1 MVAARSAR
9 PPDADG
15 GSVHCGGGRSA
26 LCASASRASNMV
38 LVRRP
43 EPGRL
48 GRGDGPALAASV
60 LGRLVAAV
68 GTPGDSLAV
77 LLLRLL
83 LGAAPVR
90 AAAGEARRKPRL
102 GMPALPLPPLERRR
116 PEKAGSA
123 SSGDVSEW
131 RRPRGDVGDGG
142 RGERVRDAG
151 AVAAVR
157 PGLRLLLLTA
167 PQLLPPALKPGGKTA
182 LRGVTGASL
191 GKGVLLE
198 EAPVPLLPGA
208 RESRLCARL
217 APRGGASLLSAEGA
231 MRVACR
237 AGDGVVR

>member
-1 MVAARSAR
+1 
-9 PPDADG
+9 
-15 GSVHCGGGRSA
+15 
-26 LCASASRASNMV
+26 MV

-48 GRGDGPALAASV
+48 GRGDGAALAASV

-68 GTPGDSLAV
+68 GTPDDSLAV

-151 AVAAVR
+151 AVAAAR

-167 PQLLPPALKPGGKTA
+167 PLLLLTAPLLLPPALKPGGKTA
-182 LRGVTGASL
+182 LRGVTGASV

-198 EAPVPLLPGA
+198 EAPVSLLPGA

-217 APRGGASLLSAEGA
+217 APRGGASLLSVEGA

-237 AGDGVVR
+237 TGDGVVR